1 MSNFFSR
8 LLNYSSSSDEEERNM
23 WFAAAIEY
31 ERQNSQGAG
40 SGDRISRQYRHRD
53 RVSGHSRLLNDY
65 FVENPVY
72 DETLFRRR
80 FRLSRP
86 LFLRILHTLQQR
98 NQYFVQRRNAANTLG
113 LSGEQKMTAALR
125 MLAYGM
131 AADSLDEYVRIGET
145 TTIECV
151 KRFCQGVGEI
161 FGPEYLR
168 SPNAADI
175 SRLLWKAN
183 QRGFPGMLGSL
194 DCMHWAWK
202 NYPAAYHG
210 MYTGHVH
217 RPTIVLE
224 AVASYDLWIWHAF
237 FGMPGSN
244 NDINVLDASNL
255 FANLREGCGP
265 PADYTIMGNHYNMG
279 YYLADG
285 IYPKWAT
292 IVQSITHPQDLAHAF
307 FANKHESYRKDVERA
322 LGVLQARFAIVRG
335 PARFWHH
342 RDLSYIMK
350 ACIILHNMII
360 EDERVD
366 DNELVAVAAGNEDY
380 DSLGTDTPVEVSQG
394 PIPFD
399 QFMARN
405 RAIRDLNTHYALRN
419 DIITHLWTL
428 HGQGVI
434 E

>member
-1 MSNFFSR
+1 MSNFFAR
-8 LLNYSSSSDEEERNM
+8 LLNDSSSSDEEERNTL
-23 WFAAAIEY
+23 FAAAIEF

-40 SGDRISRQYRHRD
+40 SGDRISRQYRYHD

-72 DETLFRRR
+72 DKTLFRKR

-98 NQYFVQRRNAANTLG
+98 NRYFVQRRNAANTLG

-151 KRFCQGVGEI
+151 KRFCQGVVEI

-168 SPNAADI
+168 SQNAADI
-175 SRLLWKAN
+175 SKLLRKAN
-183 QRGFPGMLGSL
+183 QRDFLGMLGSL

-202 NYPAAYHG
+202 NCPTAYHG

-217 RPTIVLE
+217 QPTIVLE

-237 FGMPGSN
+237 FGMLGSN
-244 NDINVLDASNL
+244 NDINVLDASNM
-255 FANLREGCGP
+255 FANLREGYGP
-265 PADYTIMGNHYNMG
+265 STNYTIMGNHYDMG

-285 IYPKWAT
+285 IYPNWAT
-292 IVQSITHPQDLAHAF
+292 IVQSISHPQELAHEF
-307 FANKHESYRKDVERA
+307 FTKKHESYRKDVERA
-322 LGVLQARFAIVRG
+322 FGGASSSFCYHSRT
-335 PARFWHH
+335 
-342 RDLSYIMK
+342 SS
-350 ACIILHNMII
+350 IL
-360 EDERVD
+360 
-366 DNELVAVAAGNEDY
+366 A
-380 DSLGTDTPVEVSQG
+380 S
-394 PIPFD
+394 
-399 QFMARN
+399 
-405 RAIRDLNTHYALRN
+405 
-419 DIITHLWTL
+419 
-428 HGQGVI
+428 
-434 E
+434 

>member
-1 MSNFFSR
+1 
-8 LLNYSSSSDEEERNM
+8 
-23 WFAAAIEY
+23 
-31 ERQNSQGAG
+31 
-40 SGDRISRQYRHRD
+40 
-53 RVSGHSRLLNDY
+53 
-65 FVENPVY
+65 
-72 DETLFRRR
+72 
-80 FRLSRP
+80 
-86 LFLRILHTLQQR
+86 
-98 NQYFVQRRNAANTLG
+98 
-113 LSGEQKMTAALR
+113 MTAALR

-131 AADSLDEYVRIGET
+131 SADSLDEYVRIGET
-145 TTIECV
+145 TTIQCV
-151 KRFCQGVGEI
+151 KRFCQGVVQI

-168 SPNAADI
+168 SPNEADI
-175 SRLLWKAN
+175 SRLLRKAN

-194 DCMHWAWK
+194 DCMHWVWK
-202 NYPAAYHG
+202 NCPSAYHG

-255 FANLREGCGP
+255 FANLRKGCGP
-265 PADYTIMGNHYNMG
+265 SANYTILGNHYNMG

-285 IYPKWAT
+285 IYPRWAT
-292 IVQSITHPQDLAHAF
+292 IVQSISHPQELAHEF
-307 FANKHESYRKDVERA
+307 FAKKHESYRKDVERA
-322 LGVLQARFAIVRG
+322 FGVLQARFAIIRG

-342 RDLSYIMK
+342 EDLTFIMK

-366 DNELVAVAAGNEDY
+366 DDELVAIASANDDY
-380 DSLGTDTPVEVSQG
+380 DSLGTDGPVEVSRV
-394 PIPFD
+394 PRPFD
-399 QFMARN
+399 QFMANN
-405 RAIRDLNTHYALRN
+405 RAIRDSTTHYALRR
-419 DIITHLWTL
+419 DIIAHLWTL

>member
-1 MSNFFSR
+1 MSNFFAR
-8 LLNYSSSSDEEERNM
+8 LLNDSSSSDEEERNT
-23 WFAAAIEY
+23 WFAAAIEF
-31 ERQNSQGAG
+31 ERKNSQGAG
-40 SGDRISRQYRHRD
+40 SGDRISRQYRYRD

-72 DETLFRRR
+72 DETLFHRL

-86 LFLRILHTLQQR
+86 LFLRILHMLQQR
-98 NQYFVQRRNAANTLG
+98 NPYFVQRRNAANTLG

-131 AADSLDEYVRIGET
+131 SADSLDEYVRIGET

-151 KRFCQGVGEI
+151 KRFCQGVVEI

-175 SRLLWKAN
+175 SRLLRKAN
-183 QRGFPGMLGSL
+183 QCGFPGMLGSL
-194 DCMHWAWK
+194 DSMHWAWK
-202 NYPAAYHG
+202 NCPTTYHG

-224 AVASYDLWIWHAF
+224 VVASYDLWIWHAF

-265 PADYTIMGNHYNMG
+265 SANYTIMGNHYNMG

-285 IYPKWAT
+285 IYPNWAT
-292 IVQSITHPQDLAHAF
+292 VVQSISHPQGLAHEF
-307 FANKHESYRKDVERA
+307 FAKKHESYRKDVERA
-322 LGVLQARFAIVRG
+322 FGVLQARFAIIRG
-335 PARFWHH
+335 PARFWNHE
-342 RDLSYIMK
+342 DLTFIMK

-360 EDERVD
+360 KDERVD
-366 DNELVAVAAGNEDY
+366 DNELVAIASSNYDY
-380 DSLGTDTPVEVSQG
+380 DSLGTDDPVEVSRG
-394 PIPFD
+394 PKPFE
-399 QFMARN
+399 QFMATN
-405 RAIRDLNTHYALRN
+405 RAI
-419 DIITHLWTL
+419 
-428 HGQGVI
+428 
-434 E
+434 